1 MAAFAGLLMGALS
14 GFEIPKIGTWIKGYK
29 VKPLFSKV
37 KLPPI
42 VAMIIMGCI
51 VRNFFGSAVKL
62 GYPDTWA
69 QWIRTCCL
77 AILLVRG
84 GLQVTFSG
92 KGIIVVLLSLVPLG
106 VEAVTQALVALGV
119 FDMPINLAFNQG
131 FAIATVAPSIVVP
144 QMMYWNDQGYGR
156 SKGIAG
162 TLIAACTFDNIT
174 CLIIFNVVNT
184 VTMDMIGKA
193 RGIS

>member
-1 MAAFAGLLMGALS
+1 MNSTTDPTVTEVPTNTSVPDLNSTLDALNSTISVFNSTVAAAKPTYSIGDQVGSIAVVIIMAAFAGLLMGALS

-29 VKPLFSKV
+29 VKALFTKV

-62 GYPDTWA
+62 AYPDTWA

-84 GLQVTFSG
+84 GLQVTFTG
-92 KGIIVVLLSLVPLG
+92 KGIIVVLLSLVPLA
-106 VEAVTQALVALGV
+106 VEAVT
-119 FDMPINLAFNQG
+119 
-131 FAIATVAPSIVVP
+131 
-144 QMMYWNDQGYGR
+144 
-156 SKGIAG
+156 
-162 TLIAACTFDNIT
+162 
-174 CLIIFNVVNT
+174 
-184 VTMDMIGKA
+184 
-193 RGIS
+193 